1 MIWIEKF
8 GWFIQN
14 NADFQKGHQMYINA
28 IHQRIAEVKDERI
41 EGKGVKMP
49 QERRDSSYDP
59 FLLSYKRDSQNP
71 SCKGIDRIKILD
83 LRSLDRSSKITP
95 SL

>member
-1 MIWIEKF
+1 
-8 GWFIQN
+8 
-14 NADFQKGHQMYINA
+14 MYINA

-59 FLLSYKRDSQNP
+59 FLLSSKRDSQNP
-71 SCKGIDRIKILD
+71 SCKGIDPIKILD